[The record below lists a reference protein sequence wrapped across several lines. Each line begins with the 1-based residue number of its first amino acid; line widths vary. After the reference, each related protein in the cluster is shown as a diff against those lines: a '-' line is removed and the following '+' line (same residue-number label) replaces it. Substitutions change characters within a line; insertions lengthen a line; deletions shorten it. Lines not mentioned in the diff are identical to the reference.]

1 MPSERSIPSS
11 SSSHIGRRRRSNSL
25 NRDGRYNHSVSG
37 RSSRDLR
44 DANASV
50 SSRFGGVAPSPLT
63 RSKSARSRRNS
74 NNSSTSTSTTNNNN
88 YNNNN
93 NSIVTRKSNDTS
105 HQNRALYGHFTQ
117 SSPTLSMSSN
127 GGTPSSYQQ
136 SQHQRFSSRQQQQYH
151 NHHQHHQSYRIHAM
165 SSYSNTSHESG
176 SKSGG
181 GGGGGNLH
189 PSQESII
196 SATPSRGD
204 SSEGGSVHSAP
215 LQTHRNTYPAS
226 LGSVSS
232 MMIPERR
239 DPPSTIV
246 KLTTNWKK
254 KDREVLSLP
263 PNHKQMAKTAKRV
276 IDELKRAADSSCTQE
291 KRIAAI
297 TNACAEF
304 DHLDEAR
311 HNVELHL
318 GAAAALRKVLAA
330 LPPSKGNGTAI
341 NDESTRDD
349 EIRMI
354 AAALEMVFRGQSSF
368 VQAAFDN
375 CGNQLLPLLL
385 RLLERAENGMRH
397 ADVCILNMSK
407 VILYLSRVVELRVTL
422 ARQPGM
428 LEALQRVS
436 TSNLNPESRVIR
448 VRIITNLLHLSDE
461 NKELMLQHEGFLD
474 SLLRIAHLDTNDQAR
489 EYAALA
495 LMDLASA
502 PYNQEPMAK
511 NEKLLGT
518 LCKMVLVETM
528 AGTRDLALT
537 TLQSL
542 AFTKNNRLRLVS
554 FKEGIVLESLKK
566 ALSSDKF
573 DKARRSAAGALT
585 NLACDETA
593 LVMGTHKG
601 LLEAL
606 ALVSSNDES
615 IDVQTRASMAL
626 TKLAASI
633 TAHMSCFPTLLDA
646 LVVASLSSTSNSVT
660 AIIRV
665 KARDPENRIIMANHK
680 GIVDTLADTCI
691 NNKSVTKDLDIIKD
705 RDNAI
710 RAIMHL
716 ANESKNCKTL
726 CTKPILDALVQG
738 ASITDEAISRTKQ
751 LEDIR
756 DSAIRAIERLA
767 TDFSNRAIMASHD
780 GLLVAIAQA
789 TEREHKLETAM
800 KRGTSMADQLQ
811 SSHPFLAK
819 PLLMSLLVAL

>member
-1 MPSERSIPSS
+1 MPLERSIPSSS
-11 SSSHIGRRRRSNSL
+11 SSSHIGRRRRSTSL
-25 NRDGRYNHSVSG
+25 NRDSRYNHSVSG
-37 RSSRDLR
+37 RPRRDPR
-44 DANASV
+44 DVNPSV
-50 SSRFGGVAPSPLT
+50 SSRFGGVVPSPLT

-74 NNSSTSTSTTNNNN
+74 NSSTNTSTNNNS
-88 YNNNN
+88 
-93 NSIVTRKSNDTS
+93 SIVERKSNNTS
-105 HQNRALYGHFTQ
+105 HSRESYDHFTHSQ

-136 SQHQRFSSRQQQQYH
+136 SQQQQQQRYSSRQQQYNH
-151 NHHQHHQSYRIHAM
+151 NHHQQQHHQSNRNHTM
-165 SSYSNTSHESG
+165 NSYSNTSHESG

-181 GGGGGNLH
+181 GGGNPH

-215 LQTHRNTYPAS
+215 LQTHRNMYPAS
-226 LGSVSS
+226 MGSVSS

-246 KLTTNWKK
+246 KLATNWKK

-276 IDELKRAADSSCTQE
+276 IDELKRAADSSCPQE
-291 KRIAAI
+291 KRIVAI

-330 LPPSKGNGTAI
+330 LPPPKGNGTVI
-341 NDESTRDD
+341 NDSTRDD

-354 AAALEMVFRGQSSF
+354 AAALEMVFRGHSSF

-385 RLLERAENGMRH
+385 QLLERAENGMRH

-428 LEALQRVS
+428 LQALQRVS

-448 VRIITNLLHLSDE
+448 VRIITNLLHASDE
-461 NKELMLQHEGFLD
+461 NKELMLQQEGFLD
-474 SLLRIAHLDTNDQAR
+474 SLLRVAHLDTNDHAR
-489 EYAALA
+489 EHAALA

-542 AFTKNNRLRLVS
+542 AYTKNNRLRLVS

-566 ALSSDKF
+566 ALSSDKY

-601 LLEAL
+601 LLAAL

-615 IDVQTRASMAL
+615 MEVQTRASMAL

-633 TAHMSCFPTLLDA
+633 TVHMSCFPTLLDA

-660 AIIRV
+660 AIVRV

-680 GIVDTLADTCI
+680 GIIDTLADTCI

-726 CTKPILDALVQG
+726 CTKRILDALVQG

-767 TDFSNRAIMASHD
+767 TDFSNRATMASHD

-789 TEREHKLETAM
+789 TEREHKLEAAL
-800 KRGTSMADQLQ
+800 KKGSSMADQLQ

-819 PLLMSLLVAL
+819 PLLMSLLVAM